1 MSWPEIKK
9 AINSRFKSMPLDE
22 MFGLTLVSSET
33 VTVSGSADNYTNF
46 ATVLDVQ
53 GMSGFV
59 IFSPDSLGTKDF
71 PDLNGAI
78 PLYTNSSIFNNS
90 NSLTKWLLPLD
101 ASKRYTFKQKCSR
114 SGSPTNGYYY
124 SSTTFTYAL
133 YSFGGGAFLKSY
145 FNTIRNLFA
154 SSKIGGAVV

>member
-133 YSFGGGAFLKSY
+133 YSFGGGRFLNRILTRLETSLHPL
-145 FNTIRNLFA
+145 RL
-154 SSKIGGAVV
+154 GVR